1 MKKTTS
7 AALLITAVVGP
18 GVAMAASV
26 SAPPRCRPQRQ
37 TLALDQ
43 APVVQLAILLDTSNS
58 MDGLIDQARTQLW
71 AIVNQFSAARRH
83 GRPARLQVAL
93 YEYGNNRL
101 PAARGY
107 LRRVLPF
114 TTDLDRVSEELFAL
128 TTNGG
133 DEYCGTVLQAALDQ
147 LAWSSSPADLKVI
160 FIAGNEPFTQGPI
173 DFRRVCQR
181 AARAGIAV
189 NTIHCGSRAEGETT
203 GWAEGARLAYGS
215 FSTID
220 QDQVAEHIEAPQDA
234 DISRLGVK
242 LNETYIPYG
251 ASGRDGQ
258 KRQEAQDK
266 NAQGSGA
273 GSATSRAVTK
283 ANRLYSNAG
292 WDLVDAVKEGGL
304 DLGKMKAD
312 DLPESLR
319 GLAPEK
325 LQAEILARAQERE
338 RLQREINRLNV
349 ERQQHVA
356 AERRKRGKGPAVETL
371 DVAMTDALRQQ
382 AACREIELQ

>member
-1 MKKTTS
+1 MKKTTR
-7 AALLITAVVGP
+7 AALLIAAVLGP
-18 GVAMAASV
+18 GGTVRASV
-26 SAPPRCRPQRQ
+26 SPPCRPHRQ
-37 TLALDQ
+37 ALALDQ

-71 AIVNQFSAARRH
+71 TIVNQFSAARRH

-93 YEYGNNRL
+93 YEYGNSRL
-101 PAARGY
+101 PTAGGY

-133 DEYCGTVLQAALDQ
+133 DEYCGTVMQAALDQ

-181 AARAGIAV
+181 AARAGVTV
-189 NTIHCGSRAEGETT
+189 NTIHCGSRAEGQNT

-215 FSTID
+215 FSSID
-220 QDQVAEHIEAPQDA
+220 QAQVAEHIEAPQDGE
-234 DISRLGVK
+234 ISRLGVK
-242 LNETYIPYG
+242 LNETYLPYG
-251 ASGRDGQ
+251 AAGRDGQ
-258 KRQEAQDK
+258 QRQATQDK
-266 NAQGSGA
+266 NAQGAGA
-273 GSATSRAVTK
+273 ASATSRAVTK

-292 WDLVDAVKEGGL
+292 WDLVDAVKDGGV
-304 DLGKMKAD
+304 DLHKLKAD
-312 DLPESLR
+312 DLPPSLQ
-319 GLAPEK
+319 GLTPEE

-338 RLQREINRLNV
+338 RLQREINCLNV

-371 DVAMTDALRQQ
+371 DVAMMDALRQQ

>member
-1 MKKTTS
+1 MMKTTR
-7 AALLITAVVGP
+7 AALLIAAVLSP
-18 GVAMAASV
+18 GGAVQSSV
-26 SAPPRCRPQRQ
+26 SPPCRPHRQ
-37 TLALDQ
+37 PLALDQ
-43 APVVQLAILLDTSNS
+43 APIVQLAILLDTSNS

-71 AIVNQFSAARRH
+71 TIVNQFSAARRH

-93 YEYGNNRL
+93 YEYGNSRL
-101 PAARGY
+101 PATRGY

-133 DEYCGTVLQAALDQ
+133 DEYCGTVMQAALDQ

-173 DFRRVCQR
+173 DFHRVCQR
-181 AARAGIAV
+181 AARAGIIV
-189 NTIHCGSRAEGETT
+189 NTIHCGSRAEGENT
-203 GWAEGARLAYGS
+203 GWVEGARLAYGS
-215 FSTID
+215 FSSID
-220 QDQVAEHIEAPQDA
+220 QAQVAEHIEAPQDA
-234 DISRLGVK
+234 EISRLGVK
-242 LNETYIPYG
+242 LNETYLSYG
-251 ASGRDGQ
+251 VAGRNGQ
-258 KRQEAQDK
+258 QRQAAQDK
-266 NAQGSGA
+266 NALGAGA

-292 WDLVDAVKEGGL
+292 WDLVDAVKEGV
-304 DLGKMKAD
+304 DLRKLNAD
-312 DLPESLR
+312 DLPQNLQ
-319 GLAPEK
+319 GLTPEK

-338 RLQREINRLNV
+338 RLQREINRRNV

>member
-1 MKKTTS
+1 
-7 AALLITAVVGP
+7 
-18 GVAMAASV
+18 
-26 SAPPRCRPQRQ
+26 
-37 TLALDQ
+37 
-43 APVVQLAILLDTSNS
+43 
-58 MDGLIDQARTQLW
+58 
-71 AIVNQFSAARRH
+71 
-83 GRPARLQVAL
+83 
-93 YEYGNNRL
+93 
-101 PAARGY
+101 
-107 LRRVLPF
+107 VLPF

-133 DEYCGTVLQAALDQ
+133 DEYCGTVMQAALDQ
-147 LAWSSSPADLKVI
+147 LAWSSSPADLRVI

-181 AARAGIAV
+181 AARAGITV
-189 NTIHCGSRAEGETT
+189 NTIHCGSRAEGENT

-215 FSTID
+215 FSSID
-220 QDQVAEHIEAPQDA
+220 QAQVAEHIEAPQDA
-234 DISRLGVK
+234 EISRLGVK
-242 LNETYIPYG
+242 LNETYLPYG
-251 ASGRDGQ
+251 VAGRNGQ
-258 KRQEAQDK
+258 QRQAAQDK
-266 NAQGSGA
+266 NALGAGA

-292 WDLVDAVKEGGL
+292 WDLVDAVKEGV
-304 DLGKMKAD
+304 DLRKLNAD
-312 DLPESLR
+312 DLPQNLQ
-319 GLAPEK
+319 GLTPEK

-338 RLQREINRLNV
+338 RLQREINRRNV